1 MPLENENGE
10 NFAGI
15 SLTETWRRL
24 CRGRGR
30 IQRQI
35 VKALVMTGRS
45 VLGTGELLTYER
57 DVILGLAQG
66 ELPSP
71 QEWCGST
78 WFNIRLSGTGVRYR
92 AAHNEYVFRGR
103 AWISPAMQQ
112 RCIGLPVVVG
122 HPEAGTLNT
131 KEFLRRVI
139 GIVVHTFISGDERD
153 ELWGV
158 MRVLDRD
165 AAAKL
170 INGEHAYDSSPA
182 VVLNAD
188 DNVVLDLDGTKL
200 LIEGDSPTLI
210 DHIAIC
216 RKGVWTA
223 PGDEPGVEITSQAA

>member
-1 MPLENENGE
+1 MLPMSEIRN
-10 NFAGI
+10 
-15 SLTETWRRL
+15 
-24 CRGRGR
+24 
-30 IQRQI
+30 
-35 VKALVMTGRS
+35 
-45 VLGTGELLTYER
+45 ER
-57 DVILGLAQG
+57 DVILGLAAG
-66 ELPSP
+66 ALPSP
-71 QEWCGST
+71 TTFCGSE
-78 WFNIRLSGTGVRYR
+78 WFNIRLSGTGIRYR
-92 AAHNEYVFRGR
+92 AQHDEFVYRSR

-112 RCIGLPVVVG
+112 RCIGLPVVAG

-131 KEFLRRVI
+131 KEFLQRVI

-158 MRVLDRD
+158 MRVLDR
-165 AAAKL
+165 AAAAEL
-170 INGEHAYDSSPA
+170 INGEQAYDSSPG
-182 VVLNAD
+182 VVLNSA